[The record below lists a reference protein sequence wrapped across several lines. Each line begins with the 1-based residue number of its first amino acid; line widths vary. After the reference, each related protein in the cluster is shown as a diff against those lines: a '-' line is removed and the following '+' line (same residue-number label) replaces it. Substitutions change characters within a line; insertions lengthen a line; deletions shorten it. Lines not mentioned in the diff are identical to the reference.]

1 MRAGSGPGGDTT
13 TNRVTALARSCTSG
27 AMTARPYRS
36 AAKAPASA
44 ASTCPSAAWRAAS
57 ALDASGTHSQ
67 SGRLAASQPR
77 HCGMDC
83 GWPPTRLM
91 SPSPVPGLA
100 SSANAMGICSS
111 ARMTRPFPVARSSR
125 VAVTTPSTELS
136 IGTTARS
143 AVPSRTAAR
152 AAWMVGQDSGS
163 APGSTARSA
172 ASENVPSGP
181 R

>member
-1 MRAGSGPGGDTT
+1 M
-13 TNRVTALARSCTSG
+13 TS
-27 AMTARPYRS
+27 RPYLS

-57 ALDASGTHSQ
+57 ALDASGTHSP

-77 HCGMDC
+77 HCGMAC
-83 GWPPTRLM
+83 GWPPILLM

-111 ARMTRPFPVARSSR
+111 AMMTRSFPVGQ
-125 VAVTTPSTELS
+125 VIEGGGDDTLD
-136 IGTTARS
+136 
-143 AVPSRTAAR
+143 R
-152 AAWMVGQDSGS
+152 ALDGNHGPFRRAFSHGGQGGLDGGAGQRLGAGVGGAQRRLGE
-163 APGSTARSA
+163 G
-172 ASENVPSGP
+172 PSGP